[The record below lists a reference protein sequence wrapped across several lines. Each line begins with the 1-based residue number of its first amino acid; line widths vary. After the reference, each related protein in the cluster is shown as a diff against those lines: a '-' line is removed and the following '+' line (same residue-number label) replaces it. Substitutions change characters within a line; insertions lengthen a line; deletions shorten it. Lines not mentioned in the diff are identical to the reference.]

1 MTTAAPTPPGRAEPL
16 TLLLLRLATGIFL
29 VYGVWDNIT
38 DPARMEEFI
47 GFMTAAGFP
56 APAFCARLTVFTQLL
71 AGVMLVTGVGV
82 RLAGLIIAVTFVV
95 ALVMVHWS
103 QDLRLWWP
111 ALSLV
116 VIGLH
121 LMARG
126 GGPLAIDAKL
136 VGTRR

>member
-1 MTTAAPTPPGRAEPL
+1 MTAGTASILDRAEPL
-16 TLLLLRLATGIFL
+16 ALLLMRAATGVFL

-38 DPARMEEFI
+38 DVARMEEFV

-56 APAFCARLTVFTQLL
+56 APAFMARLTVYTQLL
-71 AGVMLVTGVGV
+71 AGLMLIAGLWV
-82 RLAGLIIAVTFVV
+82 RLAGLVIAVTFVV
-95 ALVMVHWS
+95 GLVMVHWS

-121 LMARG
+121 LMTRG
-126 GGPLAIDAKL
+126 GGPLALDATFKKA
-136 VGTRR
+136 RR